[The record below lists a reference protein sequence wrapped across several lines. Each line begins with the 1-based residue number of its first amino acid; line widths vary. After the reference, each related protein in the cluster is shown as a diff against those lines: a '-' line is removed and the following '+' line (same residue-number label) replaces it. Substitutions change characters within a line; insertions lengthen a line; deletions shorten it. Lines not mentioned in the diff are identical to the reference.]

1 MKVTLIATVLNEG
14 GNIRR
19 FLDGLMAQTRRPDEI
34 VLTDGGSTDG
44 TAEVIQEYVGR
55 GAPISLIVEPD
66 ANIARGRNIAISHAS
81 GDIIAST
88 DAGCRTH
95 PEWLAEIT
103 APFRDTSVDVACGFS
118 LAEAHN
124 RKEESFGI
132 LTLDDIRKVD
142 IRTFNPSSRSVA
154 FRKAVWEKAGGYPEE
169 LYCAEDSFFN
179 QRMRAAGAKF
189 VFCPEAIVYW
199 YPNPT
204 LRKTARQYFRYAQ
217 GDGRSH
223 LYGRVYGIIFVKVA
237 LVLGL
242 AAAGLLHTALWSVLA
257 ISLAAYYLRMLQ
269 VNRHRG
275 SIATNSLVFAYRLIL
290 DGVRLAGHLY
300 GRIERR
306 RNSKY
311 RALRVE

>member
-14 GNIRR
+14 SNIRR

-44 TAEVIQEYVGR
+44 TAEAIEEYRER
-55 GAPISLIVEPD
+55 GAPIRLVVEPG
-66 ANIARGRNIAISHAS
+66 ANIARGRNIAIRHAT
-81 GDIIAST
+81 GDVIAST
-88 DAGCRTH
+88 DAGCRAD
-95 PEWLAEIT
+95 PGWLAGIT
-103 APFRDTSVDVACGFS
+103 APFEDSSVDVACGFS
-118 LAEAHN
+118 LAETRN

-179 QRMRAAGAKF
+179 QRMRATGAKF

-204 LRKTARQYFRYAQ
+204 LKKTARQYFRYAQ
-217 GDGRSH
+217 GDGRAH
-223 LYGRVYGIIFVKVA
+223 LYGRVYATIFAKVA
-237 LVLGL
+237 FVLGL
-242 AAAGLLHTALWSVLA
+242 AAFGLLHPAFWAVLA
-257 ISLAAYYLRMLQ
+257 ASLAAYYLRMLQ
-269 VNRHRG
+269 VNRFRG
-275 SIATNSLVFAYRLIL
+275 SVPTNSLVFAYRLIL
-290 DGVRLAGHLY
+290 DGARLAGYLY
-300 GRIERR
+300 GRVERR
-306 RNSKY
+306 RNPEF